1 MMSAEF
7 QLHPKLLS
15 DTTCLGHLPLSRV
28 LLMQE
33 RRYPWIILVPTYP
46 DLKEITEL
54 SEADQGR
61 LILESSSVARQM
73 QRRLLA
79 DKINVAAIGNLVPQL
94 HWHVIAR
101 FRDDAAW
108 PAPVWGRFT
117 PEAYT
122 DDEAAALVQR
132 LELEKI
138 PGFLPEELK

>member
-1 MMSAEF
+1 MSAGF
-7 QLHPKLLS
+7 QLHPRLLA
-15 DTTCLGHLPLSRV
+15 DTICLGDLPLCRV

-46 DLKEITEL
+46 DLTEITAL
-54 SEADQGR
+54 SEADQSR

-73 QRRLLA
+73 ERHLMA

-101 FRDDAAW
+101 YRDDPAW

-117 PEAYT
+117 PEPYT
-122 DDEAAALVQR
+122 PEESMALAER
-132 LELEKI
+132 LKLQQI
-138 PGFLPEELK
+138 QGFLAQEHK